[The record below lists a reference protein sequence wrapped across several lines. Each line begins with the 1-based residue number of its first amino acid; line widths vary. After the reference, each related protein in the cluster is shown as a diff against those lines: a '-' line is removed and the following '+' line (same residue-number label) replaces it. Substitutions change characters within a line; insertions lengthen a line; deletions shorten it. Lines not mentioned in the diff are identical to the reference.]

1 MNDIMSSS
9 DIMLK
14 VTNFEAYKENKEI
27 SSVWK
32 SVVSKVKNYNAS
44 NDDEMTLGE
53 KLAVNTRV
61 IELKNG
67 VLLVET
73 DHPGWIQYLNFH
85 KKFIINGIKMAIPDV
100 KITSLAFRVAGSEIS
115 LSERYEDSVKKNR
128 EILEKKLDEQEKA
141 ARKYVEKSGS
151 QKNNV
156 EIPAEIA
163 AKFDSIIKNMLTNLL
178 LFLENHF

>member
-32 SVVSKVKNYNAS
+32 NVVSKVKNYNTS
-44 NDDEMTLGE
+44 DDDEMSLGE
-53 KLAVNTRV
+53 KLAVSTRV

-100 KITSLAFRVAGSEIS
+100 KIFSLAFRVAGSEIS
-115 LSERYEDSVKKNR
+115 LSERYEDSLKKNQ
-128 EILEKKLDEQEKA
+128 EIMNRKIEEQEAA
-141 ARKYVEKSGS
+141 ARKYVEKAESEK
-151 QKNNV
+151 KN
-156 EIPAEIA
+156 EELPAELA
-163 AKFDSIIKNMLTNLL
+163 AKFDSIIKNMLTNS
-178 LFLENHF
+178 ENK

>member
-32 SVVSKVKNYNAS
+32 SVVSKVKNYNSS

-53 KLAVNTRV
+53 KLAVSTRV

-163 AKFDSIIKNMLTNLL
+163 AKFDSIIKNMLTNS
-178 LFLENHF
+178 ENK